1 MTRTLYT
8 LMGLLLLSVLFI
20 QNSEAAP
27 STGTIQVAFILSE
40 LEDQAYQDDHDQDYF
55 EDLAFGDTDSMWDYF
70 DEVSRSQLNVQGTV
84 YGPYTLDGDAADYGT
99 ENSEFVRDSVE
110 IAEDELAQGRRLRN
124 FIDLSVR
131 SALLPGTL
139 AGQDLAV
146 IRATGFDPRR
156 LRHRSL
162 ARGPISMINLW
173 WTAQRG
179 RY

>member
-40 LEDQAYQDDHDQDYF
+40 FEDQAYQDDHDQDYF

-99 ENSEFVRDSVE
+99 
-110 IAEDELAQGRRLRN
+110 
-124 FIDLSVR
+124 
-131 SALLPGTL
+131 
-139 AGQDLAV
+139 
-146 IRATGFDPRR
+146 
-156 LRHRSL
+156 
-162 ARGPISMINLW
+162 
-173 WTAQRG
+173 
-179 RY
+179 